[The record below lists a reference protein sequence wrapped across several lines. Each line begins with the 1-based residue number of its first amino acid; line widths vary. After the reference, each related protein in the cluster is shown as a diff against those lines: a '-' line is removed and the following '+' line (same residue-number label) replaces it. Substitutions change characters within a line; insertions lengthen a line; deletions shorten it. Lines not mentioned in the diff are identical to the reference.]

1 MRRVR
6 ISFNRPPFVGKETE
20 YIKEAVEKNGMI
32 CGDGPFTKKCSQW
45 MKERFQTKNVL
56 LTTSCTHAL
65 EMAAFLAD
73 IQPGDEVIMP
83 SYTFVSTADAF
94 VLRGATCV
102 FVDIRPDTMNID
114 ETKIEEAITEKTKAI
129 VPVHYAGVSCA
140 MDEIMAIAKKY
151 NLKVVE
157 DAAQG
162 VNAFYKG
169 KALGTIGDFGCY
181 SFHETKNYSMGEG
194 GAILFQDNRYLEPAE
209 ILREKGTNRSQYFRG
224 QIDKYTWVGYG
235 SSYLPSDMNAAYL
248 WAQLEEADK
257 INDKRLSIWNFYH
270 KELKELEDKGVLER
284 PYIPEYATHN
294 AHMYYIKVKDLRV
307 RTKLLA
313 YLKERGILSVFHYV
327 PLHSATAGKKFGR
340 FHGEDVYT
348 TKESERLCRLPMYYS
363 LSLEEAAEVVKAL
376 KEFPEYE
383 TIEDR

>member
-181 SFHETKNYSMGEG
+181 SFHETQYYSMGEG
-194 GAILFQDNRYLEPAE
+194 GAILFQDDRYLEPAE

-270 KELKELEDKGVLER
+270 EELKELEDKGVLER

>member
-1 MRRVR
+1 MR

-194 GAILFQDNRYLEPAE
+194 GAILFQDDRYLEPAE

-307 RTKLLA
+307 RTKLLD